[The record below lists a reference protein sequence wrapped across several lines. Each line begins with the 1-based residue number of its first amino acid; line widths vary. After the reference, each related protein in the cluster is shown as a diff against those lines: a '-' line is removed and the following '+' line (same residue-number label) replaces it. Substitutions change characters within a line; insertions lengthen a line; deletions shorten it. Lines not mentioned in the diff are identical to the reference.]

1 MKANRGQS
9 WWMHGS
15 QRFILPAVFLWFL
28 SFTVAQ
34 AADGQQLVPVD
45 SSAATL
51 PSLSDPQTGFE
62 FLAALPADER
72 SKPGGQ
78 LIALDIDLENS
89 PGFTVGTV
97 DGAQE
102 IRYRMAFNNIA
113 EGWNWYP
120 LADPQGEDY
129 YHAKFLPLKSVT
141 VERGEYDHQDKIGE
155 TQRMKITWRYD
166 YFLAFENL
174 YDFYPRAVDDDS
186 GFVATLPA
194 TEGATI
200 TKAPKELQVRML
212 ALATLVAPYVAES
225 STFWKA
231 TYGKPTDFTLKKRYL
246 TGRLEA
252 VWFVDAAS
260 GRVLARLLPRVLPR

>member
-1 MKANRGQS
+1 MINVNSGQS
-9 WWMHGS
+9 GRAHLPPAI
-15 QRFILPAVFLWFL
+15 ILAAVFLWCP
-28 SFTVAQ
+28 VAQ
-34 AADGQQLVPVD
+34 AAGSEIFPSVDISASASPSLTDAPSGFDFLSVLPVD
-45 SSAATL
+45 KKMQA
-51 PSLSDPQTGFE
+51 
-62 FLAALPADER
+62 
-72 SKPGGQ
+72 GGQ

-97 DGAQE
+97 DGALE

-129 YHAKFLPLKSVT
+129 YHAKFLPLKSLT

-155 TQRMKITWRYD
+155 TQRMKVTWRTD

-174 YDFYPRAVDDDS
+174 YDFYARAVDDDS

-194 TEGATI
+194 IEGAG
-200 TKAPKELQVRML
+200 LQQIRML
-212 ALATLVAPYVAES
+212 ALATLVQPLIAES

-231 TYGKPTDFTLKKRYL
+231 TYGKPIDYTLKKRYL
-246 TGRLEA
+246 MGRLEA

-260 GRVLARLLPRVLPR
+260 GRVLARLPRKTAP